1 MKIQI
6 AGPGCA
12 KCQASEKNVRDACA
26 ELGVDAEI
34 EHLNDPRVFAPMGVM
49 MTPATIIDGKI
60 VVSGRVPTVEM
71 LKQEI
76 AKRGG

>member
-34 EHLNDPRVFAPMGVM
+34 EHLTNPRVFAPMGVM

-60 VVSGRVPTVEM
+60 VVSGRVTTVEM

>member
-12 KCQASEKNVRDACA
+12 KCQASEKNVREACA
-26 ELGVDAEI
+26 QLGVDAEI
-34 EHLNDPRVFAPMGVM
+34 EHLRNPREFAPLGVK
-49 MTPATIIDGKI
+49 MTPAVLIDGRV
-60 VVSGRVPTVEM
+60 VVSGHVPTVDA

-76 AKRGG
+76 GKPA